1 MNQENIDKALTSK
14 RDRKPS
20 LLVSIF
26 KSTST
31 VSSGDSDG
39 DRDAV
44 DSIMSQ
50 SPPRTKFFKFPTKYG
65 RGKQKILESMD
76 QNTITTNTTPDSQ
89 GLEEVDREELL
100 EDNATTTIPVPYV
113 DQEESLQLFSPPTL
127 TSQKNQSNTVVN
139 LGLRDDSLL
148 TLELKSGPYYEIWD
162 PRETDHFTINGR
174 ITYQPAHSPS
184 KSASQMSHLI
194 YLSVDTFMQCPRKP
208 IGKGNPEPKY
218 LKLVENSTV
227 FEPSKKKKRSES
239 TTITEEERHPDMKTV
254 EENLAQPQQRQAL
267 SPIVGL
273 LSTNSTI
280 DIQLKPIVWFRGNQI
295 CMFRL
300 TIPVADPFL
309 FPDNGAGNVLRTIK
323 VRVRGVIRVSELDGR
338 LTVNESFVEEDI
350 VIDILKKAVLMD
362 K

>member
-162 PRETDHFTINGR
+162 PRET
-174 ITYQPAHSPS
+174 
-184 KSASQMSHLI
+184 
-194 YLSVDTFMQCPRKP
+194 
-208 IGKGNPEPKY
+208 
-218 LKLVENSTV
+218 
-227 FEPSKKKKRSES
+227 
-239 TTITEEERHPDMKTV
+239 
-254 EENLAQPQQRQAL
+254 
-267 SPIVGL
+267 
-273 LSTNSTI
+273 
-280 DIQLKPIVWFRGNQI
+280 
-295 CMFRL
+295 
-300 TIPVADPFL
+300 
-309 FPDNGAGNVLRTIK
+309 
-323 VRVRGVIRVSELDGR
+323 
-338 LTVNESFVEEDI
+338 
-350 VIDILKKAVLMD
+350 
-362 K
+362 